1 VRGFY
6 AHGSGIWVG
15 GIAVI
20 IREGVRDEINQI
32 SDISDRADMGRRNP
46 APLRRENPTPTLTK
60 RGWGT
65 RPFEAQGKQC
75 CALRAELGIK

>member
-1 VRGFY
+1 MRGFY

-32 SDISDRADMGRRNP
+32 SDISDQISGGR
-46 APLRRENPTPTLTK
+46 EDEFK
-60 RGWGT
+60 S
-65 RPFEAQGKQC
+65 
-75 CALRAELGIK
+75 